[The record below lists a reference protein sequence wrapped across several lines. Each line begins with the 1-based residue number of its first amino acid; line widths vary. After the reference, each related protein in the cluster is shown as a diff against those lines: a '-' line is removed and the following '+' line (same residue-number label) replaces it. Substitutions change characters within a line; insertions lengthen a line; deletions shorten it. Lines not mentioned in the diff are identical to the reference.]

1 MKIKNRHNLLNDI
14 INEAKDH
21 PANWKAVLGKD
32 PLRHS
37 NDYYLFHPQVGL
49 YHLKE
54 YHKNPYVTKGVGGKI
69 ARHVDEDL
77 ERSLKS
83 FSNHFGIVQGDIRKI
98 SSNLEK
104 GVPPHDIID
113 AALKGKDM
121 GIHIPLKGKATQQN
135 ESFSILKEQLK
146 PSRKKIDTA
155 FEKMI
160 HDDGVHQGYD

>member
-1 MKIKNRHNLLNDI
+1 MKIKNRHEILNDI
-14 INEAKDH
+14 IKDARDY
-21 PANWKAVLGKD
+21 PNNWKAVLGKD
-32 PLRHS
+32 HLRKS
-37 NDYYLFHPQVGL
+37 DDYYLFHPHVGL

-98 SSNLEK
+98 ASHLEK

-113 AALKGKDM
+113 ATLKGKDM

-135 ESFSILKEQLK
+135 ESFSTLKEQVK
-146 PSRKKIDTA
+146 PLRKKIDTA
-155 FEKMI
+155 FEKMTQK
-160 HDDGVHQGYD
+160 DGLHKGYD